1 MPPFKDSLHSGKP
14 LGRRALKVLLV
25 MLLIGVIFL
34 IVEAVLRVLDVPEYI
49 LPLPSVV
56 LQVSVDNFGFFLS
69 ETGVTMMES
78 VLGFAIG
85 NSVAYGL
92 ALIFVRFPAVERL
105 GLASAVAVKA
115 TPVVVLAPLFIIW
128 FGNGIFGKCLMS
140 GLVCFFPMLVNSVV
154 GLRAVEPD
162 VLDYMRSLGA
172 SHTQIL
178 RKVRIPASLPYVM
191 AAAKTSSTI
200 SIVGAIIAELAGSDK
215 GVGSIFLKS
224 IWELRTDKMFAAIAF
239 VAVAGILFYGL
250 VSLPGRLLARRGY
263 DEMANIT

>member
-1 MPPFKDSLHSGKP
+1 MQQHASTVPRGDG
-14 LGRRALKVLLV
+14 LGCKALKALLV
-25 MLLIGVIFL
+25 AALIGLFFL
-34 IVEAVLRVLDVPEYI
+34 LVEGLVRLLGVPDYLI
-49 LPLPSVV
+49 PLPSTV
-56 LQVSVDNFGFFLS
+56 LQVSVETFGFFLS
-69 ETGVTMMES
+69 ETGITMLES
-78 VLGFAIG
+78 VLGFLIG
-85 NSVAYGL
+85 NGVAYAL
-92 ALIFVRFPAVERL
+92 ALFFVRFPAVERM

-154 GLRAVEPD
+154 GLRAVEQD
-162 VLDYMRSLGA
+162 VLDYLRSLGA
-172 SHTQIL
+172 SNTQIL
-178 RKVRIPASLPYVM
+178 LKVRIPASLPYVM

-200 SIVGAIIAELAGSDK
+200 SIVGAIIAELAGSDR

-239 VAVAGILFYGL
+239 VAIAGILFYAL
-250 VSLPGRLLARRGY
+250 VSLPQRLLAKRGY